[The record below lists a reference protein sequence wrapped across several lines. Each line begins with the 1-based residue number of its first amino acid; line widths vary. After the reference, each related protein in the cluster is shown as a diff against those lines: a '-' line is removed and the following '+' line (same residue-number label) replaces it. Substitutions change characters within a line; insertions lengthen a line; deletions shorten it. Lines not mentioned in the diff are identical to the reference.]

1 MRPLFLLERYSMNVR
16 VVKSQIENSFAV
28 VEFLATEARDM
39 RLTEIAHRLGL
50 PRSGAHR
57 LLTALRGLGWVEQD
71 LGTEQYRLSLKLSAL
86 GQRFLVSTRILDV
99 CQPVLDRVAEESR
112 ELVRLA
118 VIEGGELTTIAH
130 AQGAQGT
137 LVVQSRIF
145 PTLPLHVTA
154 SGKAWLAMLPDE
166 TALRIVLAAG
176 FGEPGAF
183 GPNALRSV
191 DALQRELALTR
202 QRGYGLAVEEAEPG
216 VTGVAVTICPAQG
229 IAQGV
234 LAIVGPALRM
244 TPERIVQVAAIASK
258 AADEL
263 AMLWPLRLVVPDA
276 IPHPRAVA

>member
-1 MRPLFLLERYSMNVR
+1 MNVR
-16 VVKSQIENSFAV
+16 VVKSQIENCLAV
-28 VEFLATEARDM
+28 VELLATDARDM
-39 RLTEIAHRLGL
+39 RVTEIADRLGL

-57 LLTALRGLGWVEQD
+57 LLTVLRGLGWVEQD
-71 LGTEQYRLSLKLSAL
+71 VGTDQYRLSLKLSAL
-86 GQRFLVSTRILDV
+86 GERYLASTRILDV

-118 VIEGGELTTIAH
+118 VIERDALTTIAH

-137 LVVQSRIF
+137 LVIRSRIF

-154 SGKAWLAMLPDE
+154 SGKAWLATLPDE
-166 TALRIVLAAG
+166 TALRMVLAAG

-191 DALQRELALTR
+191 RALQRELAVTR
-202 QRGYGLAVEEAEPG
+202 QRGYGVAVEEAEPG
-216 VTGVAVTICPAQG
+216 VTGIAVTICPAPD

-244 TPERIVQVAAIASK
+244 TPKRIVQMATIARK

-263 AMLWPLRLVVPDA
+263 AMLWPLRLLVPGA
-276 IPHPRAVA
+276 IRHPRAVA

>member
-1 MRPLFLLERYSMNVR
+1 MRPLFLLEQYSMNIR

-86 GQRFLVSTRILDV
+86 GQRFLASTRILDV

-118 VIEGGELTTIAH
+118 VIERDELITIAH

-137 LVVQSRIF
+137 LVIRSRIF

-166 TALRIVLAAG
+166 TALRMVLAAG

-191 DALQRELALTR
+191 GALQRELALTR
-202 QRGYGLAVEEAEPG
+202 QRGYGVAVEEAEPG
-216 VTGVAVTICPAQG
+216 VTGVAVTVCPAPG
-229 IAQGV
+229 FAQGV